1 MGGEYYIDL
10 KQITLSEYETE
21 LEQAELIPSRK
32 MLKEDLQK
40 RFSCLKDHG
49 INHLDDLLTALK
61 TPDKI
66 KRFALKTGLP
76 EEYLTILKR
85 EIASSQ
91 PKPVNLIDFPGI
103 SKDTTDRLAQL
114 GIKNTLQLFQFVRT
128 EPDRKTLSEKTE
140 IPYHVILELTRLT
153 DVARIKWV
161 GANFARLLVDSKCN
175 TVDKVAKA
183 DYRELYDEVIQI
195 NEEKQYFKGKFGL
208 NDMKLCV
215 MAARN
220 VPDAIRDI
228 G

>member
-1 MGGEYYIDL
+1 MDGDYYIDL
-10 KQITLSEYETE
+10 KQVTLCEYETE

-32 MLKEDLQK
+32 ILKEDLQK
-40 RFSCLKDHG
+40 RFSCMKNHG
-49 INHLDDLLTALK
+49 INHLDDLMTALK

-66 KRFALKTGLP
+66 NQFALKTGLP

-103 SKDTTDRLAQL
+103 PEDSTDRLAQL

-128 EPDRKTLSEKTE
+128 EIERKALSEKTE

-161 GANFARLLVDSKCN
+161 GANFARLLVDSNCN
-175 TVDKVAKA
+175 TVDKVAMA
-183 DYRELYDEVIQI
+183 DYRELYDEVIRI

-215 MAARN
+215 MAAKN